1 MPLSSHAF
9 LRPPGGISM
18 SQALDAADGATSV
31 AVEILDVAFREPSVQ
46 ESGELGLDFEAA
58 GSFMEKSVREPD
70 ATGEKR
76 EGREKVSR
84 FRYATKEIL
93 EMRSWGEA
101 EQRRLWEEVY
111 GALGE
116 VIAREYDGLRE
127 VGGRKQKRGG
137 KKKEAKASLF
147 VADDSAVVNTS
158 ESSHVLDVSEILE
171 NDANVS
177 SQNDQAVGEWL
188 TESECAKNVDGSS
201 DDEIGSIQKPAF
213 LVEGEPDFD
222 SGPPLDGME
231 YLRRVKWEAAQIPKI
246 KVAKLESS
254 KQSSEQTPYMPKLL
268 EIEKCPPNL
277 QASQIWEDTFLSE
290 YSELK
295 QVFLQLEDSCNQL
308 PARNQDDS
316 DKPKSSPTASFLL
329 SMDAVSR
336 ASKLQKHISLLE
348 SASELSRDECL
359 WLFALSVAVDTPL
372 DADMCASMRCLLRKC
387 SSLLSRKA
395 EPDDET
401 AMLNILIAIAGKYF
415 RQSEN

>member
-1 MPLSSHAF
+1 
-9 LRPPGGISM
+9 M
-18 SQALDAADGATSV
+18 SQALDAAAGATAV
-31 AVEILDVAFREPSVQ
+31 AVEALDVAFREPSMR
-46 ESGELGLDFEAA
+46 ESGELGLDFEVG
-58 GSFMEKSVREPD
+58 GSFVEKTVPEPD

-76 EGREKVSR
+76 EGREKLSG
-84 FRYATKEIL
+84 FRYSTKEIL
-93 EMRSWGEA
+93 EMRSRGVA

-116 VIAREYDGLRE
+116 VIARDYDGLRE
-127 VGGRKQKRGG
+127 VSGRKQKRGG

-158 ESSHVLDVSEILE
+158 ESTHVLDVSEILE

-177 SQNDQAVGEWL
+177 SQNDQAVGEWF
-188 TESECAKNVDGSS
+188 TEFEGAKNVDDSS

-254 KQSSEQTPYMPKLL
+254 KQSSERTPYMPKLP

-277 QASQIWEDTFLSE
+277 LPSKIWEDVFLSE

-295 QVFLQLEDSCNQL
+295 QAFSQLEDSCNQL
-308 PARNQDDS
+308 PARNQDENSRSDPDCM

-329 SMDAVSR
+329 SMDPVSR
-336 ASKLQKHISLLE
+336 ASKLRNRISLLE

-387 SSLLSRKA
+387 SSFLARKA